1 VSTPT
6 SSTPTSDP
14 RTGGAAEPPGRRVA
28 VLGAG
33 SWGTTFAQLVADA
46 DPRARVVVWGR
57 DPVVVDEIATSSAN
71 SAYLPGLRLPAGVT
85 ATTDLAEAL
94 RDVDDVVLAVPVQ
107 RLRGVLATALP
118 HLEEGA
124 RRSRRVPVFVSLLK
138 GLEVDTH
145 LRVSQVVEEV
155 LAPVAEAA
163 SGGPGASAGG
173 VPYAVVSGPNLARE
187 IAERRPCAT
196 VVASTDP
203 EVADR
208 TAALCA
214 TDYFRPFTTVD
225 VIGVEVAGAAKN
237 LLAVGVGLAEGL
249 GLGDNAK
256 ASVIALGLAEVTRLV
271 VSLGGSASTVAG
283 LAGAGDAF
291 ATCASTLSRNH
302 RLGVGLSQGRPL
314 AEVLATLG
322 GTAEAVGTA
331 RSISAMADDAGVAMG
346 VVEQVAAVLVE
357 GRDPRDAAL
366 HLLSQPLRDERLRR
380 A

>member
-1 VSTPT
+1 VSSATT
-6 SSTPTSDP
+6 SSTTSD
-14 RTGGAAEPPGRRVA
+14 RRAGGPAEPPGRRVA

-57 DPVVVDEIATSSAN
+57 DPVVVAEIATSSAN

-107 RLRGVLATALP
+107 RLRGVLVTALP
-118 HLEEGA
+118 HLAEGA

-145 LRVSQVVEEV
+145 LRVSQLVEEV
-155 LAPVAEAA
+155 LAPAADAA
-163 SGGPGASAGG
+163 SGGAGGG

-196 VVASTDP
+196 VVASADP

-225 VIGVEVAGAAKN
+225 VVGVEVAGAAKN

-271 VSLGGSASTVAG
+271 VALGGSASTVAG

-314 AEVLATLG
+314 EEVLATLG

-331 RSISAMADDAGVAMG
+331 RSVSAMADEAGVAMG

-366 HLLSQPLRDERLRR
+366 HLLSQPLRDERPHRP
-380 A
+380 